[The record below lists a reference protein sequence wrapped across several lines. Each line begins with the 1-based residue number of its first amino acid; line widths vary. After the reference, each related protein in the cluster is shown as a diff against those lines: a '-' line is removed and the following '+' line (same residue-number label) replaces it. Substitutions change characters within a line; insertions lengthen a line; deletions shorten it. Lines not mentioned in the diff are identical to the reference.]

1 MKWGYSTPLLP
12 EGGVPKGRGGRFSR
26 KVINQR
32 VMYSPTTSPIGY
44 SSFRKEESHRYPY
57 FVPPRCRDLYFE
69 TPRRCIRFCFWD
81 TEAVAFL
88 GRQRIY
94 IYIYLLCLFK
104 LLPVSNGTSVELPDI
119 PFCFSTRENTVM
131 ISYIYDLQ
139 IYIVV
144 LERFLLKVR
153 VQIGSW
159 VHLNPVFCVK
169 SLRKMIL
176 CKEKSFS
183 FLGEAVW
190 Q

>member
-1 MKWGYSTPLLP
+1 MEFPD
-12 EGGVPKGRGGRFSR
+12 
-26 KVINQR
+26 
-32 VMYSPTTSPIGY
+32 SPI
-44 SSFRKEESHRYPY
+44 
-57 FVPPRCRDLYFE
+57 
-69 TPRRCIRFCFWD
+69 
-81 TEAVAFL
+81 
-88 GRQRIY
+88 
-94 IYIYLLCLFK
+94 
-104 LLPVSNGTSVELPDI
+104 
-119 PFCFSTRENTVM
+119 CFSTSENAVM

>member
-1 MKWGYSTPLLP
+1 
-12 EGGVPKGRGGRFSR
+12 
-26 KVINQR
+26 
-32 VMYSPTTSPIGY
+32 
-44 SSFRKEESHRYPY
+44 
-57 FVPPRCRDLYFE
+57 
-69 TPRRCIRFCFWD
+69 
-81 TEAVAFL
+81 
-88 GRQRIY
+88 
-94 IYIYLLCLFK
+94 
-104 LLPVSNGTSVELPDI
+104 
-119 PFCFSTRENTVM
+119 M
-131 ISYIYDLQ
+131 ISYIYDLQIYIVVLERFLLYDLQ